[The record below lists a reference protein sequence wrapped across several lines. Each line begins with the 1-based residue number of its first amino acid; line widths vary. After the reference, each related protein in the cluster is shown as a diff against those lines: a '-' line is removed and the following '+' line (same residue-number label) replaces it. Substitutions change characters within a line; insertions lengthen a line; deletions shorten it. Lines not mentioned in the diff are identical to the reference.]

1 LGTPD
6 WKDDRCFSIALEQ
19 GSAESSDRIDC
30 IDFLGL
36 YEDFDHNGD
45 GQYREWHYRFRYGR
59 LMDHLATVDDIPY
72 QATIDTS
79 WIPEQSEPIG
89 IMARITDY
97 EGISRVSSIEE
108 LPWRRSR
115 ETCRLYTPRDVPACW
130 QSRDGQRHSCTVAI
144 PDNLDR
150 ATAARMLV
158 STWNGYGAEEIGV
171 NGEKLLPRIGRNH
184 DFALS
189 RAEIPLSVLRTGEN
203 MIYTHGTTPHH
214 GIEVL
219 WPGPV
224 IKVRYTT

>member
-1 LGTPD
+1 
-6 WKDDRCFSIALEQ
+6 
-19 GSAESSDRIDC
+19 
-30 IDFLGL
+30 
-36 YEDFDHNGD
+36 
-45 GQYREWHYRFRYGR
+45 
-59 LMDHLATVDDIPY
+59 
-72 QATIDTS
+72 
-79 WIPEQSEPIG
+79 
-89 IMARITDY
+89 
-97 EGISRVSSIEE
+97 
-108 LPWRRSR
+108 
-115 ETCRLYTPRDVPACW
+115 
-130 QSRDGQRHSCTVAI
+130 
-144 PDNLDR
+144 
-150 ATAARMLV
+150 MLV